1 MKLNKANNSGSI
13 SIVIPKEKIKQLGW
27 KRGDDCVMVVKDK
40 QLIIIKQEDFEIK

>member
-27 KRGDDCVMVVKDK
+27 ELGDDCVMVVKDK
-40 QLIIIKQEDFEIK
+40 QLIIIKQEDFGIN